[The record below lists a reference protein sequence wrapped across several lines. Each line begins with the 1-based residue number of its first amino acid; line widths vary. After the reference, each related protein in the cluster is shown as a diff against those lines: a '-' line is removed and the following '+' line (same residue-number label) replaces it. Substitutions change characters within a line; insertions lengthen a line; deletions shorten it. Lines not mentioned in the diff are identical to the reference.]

1 MQEIKAVFESLTSTE
16 LLSRCTHGGT
26 QNVNESFH
34 HVIWALCPKEVFVGW
49 RRLDLAVNSALL
61 QYNEGK
67 SSKLAV
73 FPHLGIPEGKFTKRY
88 YVQIDNKRIKRSAI
102 TKDAKTKGCKNGERL
117 LLDPK
122 Y

>member
-73 FPHLGIPEGKFTKRY
+73 FPHLGIPEGKFTKMY
-88 YVQIDNKRIKRSAI
+88 YLKIDNKRIKRSAV
-102 TKDAKTKGCKNGERL
+102 TKDTKTKRKKSRKKL
-117 LLDPK
+117 V
-122 Y
+122 